1 MLPAVVPNSRIM
13 VYNYDSKWHRN
24 APKTRLQLCG
34 EELVHSVHSFRTS
47 MLDRPVVFIGHSLGG
62 LVVLYVSS

>member
-34 EELVHSVHSFRTS
+34 EELVHSVHNFRS
-47 MLDRPVVFIGHSLGG
+47 SVLDRPVVFIGHSLGG